1 MTMTM
6 AGRVGG
12 GPGTWNIYAC
22 MYMVIYVS
30 TSPQTT
36 AVHTSHKLSTTII
49 TFIYIRNKSIYIH
62 KKLAN
67 DLFFQK
73 QYFHRLSQGPTGC
86 K

>member
-1 MTMTM
+1 
-6 AGRVGG
+6 
-12 GPGTWNIYAC
+12 

-36 AVHTSHKLSTTII
+36 AVHTSHKLSNTII

-67 DLFFQK
+67 DFFFK
-73 QYFHRLSQGPTGC
+73 SNISTDSLRVPLDVSS
-86 K
+86 